1 MEVKRVAVLGAGL
14 MGHGITQVCAQVG
27 KFDVTMR
34 DIEQR
39 FIDNGMKMIQD
50 SLQRF
55 VRKGSISE
63 EESKQILGRIH
74 PTLDQK
80 KLFKMLTWSSRPQP
94 RTRH

>member
-1 MEVKRVAVLGAGL
+1 
-14 MGHGITQVCAQVG
+14 MGHGIAQVCAQVG

-55 VRKGSISE
+55 VQEG
-63 EESKQILGRIH
+63 H
-74 PTLDQK
+74 A
-80 KLFKMLTWSSRPQP
+80 
-94 RTRH
+94 